1 MKDLTFLTNY
11 VRKISAVF
19 TQRLRRPYAEVS
31 HLYRPVCLPYP
42 SRVCLVSAIGCLLL
56 TLNVENAWGDVFVHE
71 FTSNEGSGTK
81 TWSSVSWSLSYSGG
95 KTDGFDSSK
104 GAKYGTNNSTCSS
117 VGCSTSG
124 LSGTISTV
132 SVDASRGSSL
142 SGTLAVSVGG
152 NAYSLSVGNTG
163 LTTSNATNTFTGTKT
178 GTLNISWTKSG
189 GSSSKGA
196 FYIKKIYVKY
206 GYKITFDCDGAGS
219 GCPSNISDTTK
230 LPNPL
235 PAAPTKDGYTFGG
248 WFTNS
253 GKTTAAVAGATITA
267 NTTLYAKW
275 ESAGTKVN
283 LTKAGQTNGSS
294 MWAYHKTPLIY

>member
-1 MKDLTFLTNY
+1 MKSLNLQLSTKL
-11 VRKISAVF
+11 K
-19 TQRLRRPYAEVS
+19 L
-31 HLYRPVCLPYP
+31 CLSSVVGPILDRHWTDNG
-42 SRVCLVSAIGCLLL
+42 SRTLIAILCLLA
-56 TLNVENAWGDVFVHE
+56 TFGVGNAWGDVFIHE

-95 KTDGFDSSK
+95 KTDGYSSSQ
-104 GAKYGTNNSTCSS
+104 GAKYGTNSSTCTS
-117 VGCSTSG
+117 VSCSTSG

-152 NAYSLSVGNTG
+152 NAYSLSSGNTG

-196 FYIKKIYVKY
+196 FYIKKIYVRY
-206 GYKITFDCDGAGS
+206 GYKITFDCDDADS

-235 PAAPTKDGYTFGG
+235 PSAPTKDGYTFDG
-248 WFTNS
+248 WYTNS
-253 GKTTAAVAGATITA
+253 TKTDAAVAGATISS

-275 ESAGTKVN
+275 VSAATKLGTI
-283 LTKAGQTNGSS
+283 NGSFLLTHFFLALE
-294 MWAYHKTPLIY
+294 AY